1 MSPCSH
7 LGATTSNLQMAAP
20 KDSSIRCI
28 DLLRLPWL
36 NDVSKNTKLLNS
48 NSTSICG
55 FLPLCTL
62 HSANLCMINKK
73 FAVRHKNKLASSSY
87 INQTEFPWKYSITW
101 VNWDIYGG
109 FSLRSLELV
118 VYYFKFS
125 KCGYTQQTW

>member
-1 MSPCSH
+1 MYWS
-7 LGATTSNLQMAAP
+7 AAITLI
-20 KDSSIRCI
+20 KWC
-28 DLLRLPWL
+28 
-36 NDVSKNTKLLNS
+36 VTNTKLLNS

-118 VYYFKFS
+118 VYYLNSQNAVIPS
-125 KCGYTQQTW
+125 KHGRKSDPNPPWSKVHCRCSQGKNY